1 MRSIQTILGH
11 NDLEAA
17 ATENEKIVLRT
28 GAVTSIVTN
37 NFQEEIEAN
46 KENSK
51 NSSIRST
58 TTTTTRLPR
67 VEQQVRNQ
75 PQPHEESTF
84 QIQQHQQQPRHGL
97 KRTHSVASQPCS
109 TVEIQYVTTES
120 KLDAPGKCTFEK
132 KTLEA
137 NHS

>member
-28 GAVTSIVTN
+28 GAVTSIVTGTN
-37 NFQEEIEAN
+37 NFQDEIEAN

-58 TTTTTRLPR
+58 TTTTRLPR
-67 VEQQVRNQ
+67 VEQVRNQ

-84 QIQQHQQQPRHGL
+84 QIQQHQQQPHRGL